1 MAPLVR
7 ILRLINESGSRL
19 FKLQNIVHPTWKS
32 NNKPILLSFF
42 FEFFFDAS
50 VTEAATE
57 SFLLKKI
64 LLKFSKDSQRT
75 PVPLQ
80 PY

>member
-1 MAPLVR
+1 MNQEVDYLSYK
-7 ILRLINESGSRL
+7 ILYIQLESQTINR
-19 FKLQNIVHPTWKS
+19 
-32 NNKPILLSFF
+32 SFYHF

-50 VTEAATE
+50 VTEAVTGG
-57 SFLLKKI
+57 FLLKKI
-64 LLKFSKDSQRT
+64 LLKFLKDSQRT

>member
-1 MAPLVR
+1 MNQEVDYLSYK
-7 ILRLINESGSRL
+7 ILYIQLESQTINRS
-19 FKLQNIVHPTWKS
+19 FYH
-32 NNKPILLSFF
+32 FF

-50 VTEAATE
+50 VTEAATGG
-57 SFLLKKI
+57 FLLKKM
-64 LLKFSKDSQRT
+64 LLKFLKDSQRT

>member
-19 FKLQNIVHPTWKS
+19 FKLQNIVHPTWKP
-32 NNKPILLSFF
+32 NNKPILLSF

-50 VTEAATE
+50 VTEAATGG
-57 SFLLKKI
+57 FLLKKI
-64 LLKFSKDSQRT
+64 LLKFLKDSQRT

>member
-1 MAPLVR
+1 MNQEVDYLSYK
-7 ILRLINESGSRL
+7 ILYIQLESQTINR
-19 FKLQNIVHPTWKS
+19 FFYH
-32 NNKPILLSFF
+32 F